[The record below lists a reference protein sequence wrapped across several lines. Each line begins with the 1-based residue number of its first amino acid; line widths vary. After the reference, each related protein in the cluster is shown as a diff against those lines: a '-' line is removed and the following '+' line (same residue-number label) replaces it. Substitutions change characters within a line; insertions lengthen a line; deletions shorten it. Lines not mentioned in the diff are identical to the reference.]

1 MLAAFVTTEYRATV
15 NFRMLAV
22 PIATTLT
29 AFVCFWSAGISVAIY
44 LLLLPLYM
52 LPGKFERKK
61 NSNAALHSDHGGR
74 QALSRKQQN
83 DKFATTD

>member
-15 NFRMLAV
+15 KFRMLVV
-22 PIATTLT
+22 PIAMTLT

-52 LPGKFERKK
+52 LPGKFERRGAIAR
-61 NSNAALHSDHGGR
+61 NPQPQ
-74 QALSRKQQN
+74 QA
-83 DKFATTD
+83 TDA